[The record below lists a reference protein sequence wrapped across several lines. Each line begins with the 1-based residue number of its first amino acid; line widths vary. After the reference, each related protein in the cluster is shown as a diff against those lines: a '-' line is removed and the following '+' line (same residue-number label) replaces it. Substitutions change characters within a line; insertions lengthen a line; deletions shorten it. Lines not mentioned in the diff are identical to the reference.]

1 MRVVI
6 TGAAGQIGGEMVNE
20 LAQTYDV
27 RLIDRVPVLGYDSI
41 VADLAEA
48 RERNLLKPWSKSRSP
63 QWMRAFEGVDVV
75 LHLAADPSPKASW
88 LKVLRNNIE
97 ATWNICEAAVKHGV
111 PRVVF
116 ASSNYAVKGWEVE
129 WAPACYTPLGP
140 KIDSDCGPRPLT
152 PYGVSK
158 AAGEVIGQALVS
170 EGKLKSFLAVR
181 IGCFS
186 QTPPKKSPLK
196 NLWISPSDMRNL
208 LRHCIEQQFSGFHIV
223 YGVSAQPTIPYDLS
237 HTRSLLSWDPRDQFP
252 SSLETAET

>member
-6 TGAAGQIGGEMVNE
+6 TGAAGHIGREMTRE
-20 LAQTYDV
+20 LKQTHEL
-27 RLIDRVPVLGYDSI
+27 RLIDLVSVSGHEST
-41 VADLAEA
+41 VANLAVN
-48 RERNLLKPWSKSRSP
+48 RERSLLKPWSRSRSP
-63 QWMRAFEGVDVV
+63 QWQQMFEGVDAV

-88 LKVLRNNIE
+88 QKVLRNNIG

-129 WAPACYTPLGP
+129 WGPACYTPLGP
-140 KIDSDCGPRPLT
+140 KIDSDCSPRPLT
-152 PYGVSK
+152 PYGISK
-158 AAGEVIGQALVS
+158 AGGEVIGQALVS
-170 EGKLKSFLAVR
+170 EGKLKSFVAVR

-196 NLWISPSDMRNL
+196 NLWISPLDIRNL
-208 LRHCIEQQFSGFHIV
+208 LRHCIEEQFSGFHIV

-237 HTRSLLSWDPRDQFP
+237 HTRRLLSWEPRDQFP
-252 SSLETAET
+252 SSLEAAER